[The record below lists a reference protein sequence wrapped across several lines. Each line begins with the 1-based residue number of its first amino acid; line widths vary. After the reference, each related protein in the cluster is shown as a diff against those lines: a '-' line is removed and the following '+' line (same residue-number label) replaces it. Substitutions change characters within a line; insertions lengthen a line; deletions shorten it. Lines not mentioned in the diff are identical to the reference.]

1 MITAHAA
8 SATDLVLAASGSDDD
23 GGWFPYLFLLS
34 GVGFYT
40 LMFIR
45 YRNVHQ
51 RHKHESETRATMH
64 DVRAQDHFVRSLRG
78 ASNSRMSEANHT
90 SVRGARRSFI

>member
-1 MITAHAA
+1 MITALAA

-78 ASNSRMSEANHT
+78 VSNSRMSGANHT
-90 SVRGARRSFI
+90 SVRGARRSFL